1 MQQID
6 DYNKY
11 WNQVVVPDYDDFF
24 GALDDLR
31 KAFHCASSLFH
42 MADWVYHGN
51 KAYIDANI
59 TWLDGNGVVQRV
71 TDEKTFANAL
81 RDLNPDFELIRN
93 IANAGKHLLIKKGKH
108 AASPVSAANT
118 YVSGTGFGIG
128 GFGTGPFG
136 GSPRARQQ
144 GAGGA
149 DLELSALA
157 TSVRDTWITF
167 CARHGFSL
175 T

>member
-6 DYNKY
+6 HYKKY
-11 WNQVVVPDYDDFF
+11 WNQVVIPDYNDFF
-24 GALDDLR
+24 AALDDLR

-42 MADWVYHGN
+42 MSDWVYHGN

-59 TWLDGNGVVQRV
+59 TWLDGNGAAQPVR
-71 TDEKTFANAL
+71 DEKTFANAV

-93 IANAGKHLLIKKGKH
+93 IANAGKHLSIKKGKH

-118 YVSGTGFGIG
+118 YVSGTGFGMG
-128 GFGTGPFG
+128 GFGMGPFG

-144 GAGGA
+144 GPGGA

-157 TSVRDTWITF
+157 TSVRETWISF
-167 CARHGFSL
+167 CAMHGFPLS
-175 T
+175 